1 MSGRTEA
8 RCSQP
13 ASSSPTSRSTGR
25 RFIIEQTVGQSLML
39 GTALSPVIGYND
51 AAEIAEKAFADGSA
65 LKEAALRS
73 GKVDEK
79 TFGEVVDPR
88 KLVGHGVEGA

>member
-1 MSGRTEA
+1 
-8 RCSQP
+8 
-13 ASSSPTSRSTGR
+13 
-25 RFIIEQTVGQSLML
+25 ML
-39 GTALSPVIGYND
+39 VTALSPVIGYND
-51 AAEIAEKAFADGSA
+51 AAEIAEKAFADGST

-79 TFGEVVDPR
+79 TFDEVVDPR